1 MKTHRAFYLLL
12 TMMLRVHGYKNG
24 TLFYNQLSPVSSQ
37 LCVPTFKISGG
48 GETLSQSP
56 RSLQIKYYS
65 YFRRLLHCAAHL
77 TLSKTIQ
84 YLLPHRAL
92 VLSMLCQLCVIY
104 TAVPSQ
110 KDSRQP
116 E

>member
-1 MKTHRAFYLLL
+1 MEPFFITSCHQYPLNYVYLHLKL
-12 TMMLRVHGYKNG
+12 V
-24 TLFYNQLSPVSSQ
+24 
-37 LCVPTFKISGG
+37 GG
-48 GETLSQSP
+48 KTLSQSP

-92 VLSMLCQLCVIY
+92 VLSMLRQLCVIY

-116 E
+116 K